1 MQTIQLT
8 PTIPTG
14 ALTPGFLTEL
24 RAGYEMS
31 AGDRACHNAVTNNDV
46 NSMALNRE
54 VVRGDDGHFSHR
66 IKSQGHPL

>member
-1 MQTIQLT
+1 
-8 PTIPTG
+8 
-14 ALTPGFLTEL
+14 
-24 RAGYEMS
+24 
-31 AGDRACHNAVTNNDV
+31 VTNNDV